1 MMAEVDPTHERT
13 SIRFALQAH
22 VRAHVAKA
30 NLVVSTPRR
39 RGALSCAVSALLLG
53 SLLADPVAA
62 ISDPLGLEEALE
74 TAAGH
79 PRVSASPELTDRLP
93 RRQSLYLDCQRLAF
107 RNSSVADPDRN
118 QPLAALISREDAQR
132 LEIMERFF
140 DVLLA
145 DLSFASDSEAMAV
158 AYIQFDR
165 ASVRNELGQISPLRV
180 LELESV
186 YQDLLHR
193 RAASEV
199 SQQLTRALLAQAL
212 GNPADLPRN
221 LLQPDLPV
229 PRSPPSLDEIMVRAS
244 DSPILRDLTD
254 GRTQAEGD
262 LVRFE
267 LRQQA
272 LELLLRLR
280 ALEAAERNIRT
291 EIAWRDLKLDESRTL
306 YEQEVTADLGYS
318 MSQQTQTRLQNERV
332 AFCRALVWA
341 ELSALVGQPLGED
354 GARDP

>member
-1 MMAEVDPTHERT
+1 M
-13 SIRFALQAH
+13 
-22 VRAHVAKA
+22 
-30 NLVVSTPRR
+30 STPARP
-39 RGALSCAVSALLLG
+39 GAPICLISALVLG
-53 SLLADPVAA
+53 TVLAGPVAA

-74 TAAGH
+74 TAARH
-79 PRVSASPELTDRLP
+79 PRVAASAELTNRLP
-93 RRQSLYLDCQRLAF
+93 RRQSLYLDCHRLAF

-118 QPLAALISREDAQR
+118 QPFAALISPEDAQR

-186 YQDLLHR
+186 YQEILHK
-193 RAASEV
+193 RAASAI

-212 GNPADLPRN
+212 GSPADLPRD
-221 LLQPDLPV
+221 LLQPTLPALPQNPPDLDDV
-229 PRSPPSLDEIMVRAS
+229 LARAS
-244 DSPILRDLTD
+244 ESPVVRELMEGRAQADRDLV
-254 GRTQAEGD
+254 QI
-262 LVRFE
+262 E

-272 LELLLRLR
+272 LELLLRLQ
-280 ALEAAERNIRT
+280 ALDAAERNLRT

-332 AFCRALVWA
+332 HFCRALAWA
-341 ELSALVGQPLGED
+341 ELNALLGQPLAGD
-354 GARDP
+354 GAQDQ

>member
-1 MMAEVDPTHERT
+1 MRT
-13 SIRFALQAH
+13 AARRYALGC
-22 VRAHVAKA
+22 RI
-30 NLVVSTPRR
+30 LV
-39 RGALSCAVSALLLG
+39 
-53 SLLADPVAA
+53 LLAGATLTVPAAA

-74 TAAGH
+74 TVTGH
-79 PRVSASPELTDRLP
+79 PRVTASPEIVGLLP

-107 RNSSVADPDRN
+107 RSSSVADPERN
-118 QPLAALISREDAQR
+118 RPLQPLISARDAQR

-145 DLSFASDSEAMAV
+145 DLSFSTESEAMAV

-186 YQDLLHR
+186 YQEILHR
-193 RAASEV
+193 RSASEI

-221 LLQPDLPV
+221 LLQPTLTM
-229 PRSPPSLDEIMVRAS
+229 PPETPPTLETILAQAVET
-244 DSPILRDLTD
+244 PIVRDLIA
-254 GRTQAEGD
+254 GRSQADRD
-262 LVRFE
+262 LIHME
-267 LRQQA
+267 IRQQA

-280 ALEAAERNIRT
+280 ALSAAERNLRT
-291 EIAWRDLKLDESRTL
+291 ELAWRDLKLDESRTL

-318 MSQQTQTRLQNERV
+318 MSQQTQTRQQSQRV
-332 AFCRALVWA
+332 SFCRALVWA
-341 ELSALVGQPLGED
+341 ELEALAGQPLAEAADGEQNQ
-354 GARDP
+354 